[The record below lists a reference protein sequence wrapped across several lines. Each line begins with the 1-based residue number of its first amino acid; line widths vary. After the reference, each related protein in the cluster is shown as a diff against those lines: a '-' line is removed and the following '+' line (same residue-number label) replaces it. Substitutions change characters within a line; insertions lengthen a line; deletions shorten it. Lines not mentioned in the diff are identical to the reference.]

1 MELTFVC
8 RPTHAWFLCKPAWW
22 FSASSSWLPSSG
34 FSPSHA
40 STPGSMTA
48 RRKSS
53 SASQLQILGE
63 KNTLISQKKVTSGWK
78 VYFPSFP
85 KLDLAA
91 ALPSCPSLSTRVAKD
106 KIQSATDQ
114 VIKESKNNLLANAF
128 YDDQHLSF
136 LQESG
141 RTDCSSD
148 QKSKTLLG
156 KKVELNKNFHQ
167 AK

>member
-22 FSASSSWLPSSG
+22 FSGSSSWLPSSG

-63 KNTLISQKKVTSGWK
+63 KKTLISQKKLLLDEKYISPPFQNLIWLRLFPPVPACPRGLPKTKFNQQLIKWSKSPRTTFLQMHFMMISISLFCKK
-78 VYFPSFP
+78 VEEQI
-85 KLDLAA
+85 
-91 ALPSCPSLSTRVAKD
+91 V
-106 KIQSATDQ
+106 Q
-114 VIKESKNNLLANAF
+114 VIKNQNHFWA
-128 YDDQHLSF
+128 
-136 LQESG
+136 
-141 RTDCSSD
+141 
-148 QKSKTLLG
+148 
-156 KKVELNKNFHQ
+156 VELNENFHQ